1 MEHKIPSKNIPA
13 CAIEL
18 VGTLWNKGYRAYFVG
33 GCVRDSLM
41 GKPPKDWDICTDAMP
56 EQMKAIFHDRKLI
69 ETGLKH
75 GTLTVVG
82 DDGEN
87 YEITTFRADGVYSDG
102 RHPDSVAFVSSLE
115 EDLARRDFTINAM
128 AYDSSVGVVD
138 PFGGRDDLENKV
150 IRCVG
155 NPDERFNE
163 DALRILRALRFSS
176 VYSFSIEE
184 NTAAAIHRNV
194 SLLNRISAERIRDEL
209 CKMLAGSNVLQVLLD
224 YSDVISVIIPE
235 MRPCIGFEQHNRYH
249 QYTVYDHIA
258 HAVANYTGG
267 DPVVNVALLL
277 HDIGKPECYTEDERG
292 GHFYGH
298 GTPSARIAEEVVRR
312 LRFSREEQ
320 EAIVELVRE
329 HDSVI
334 EPQPKVVRRWLN
346 RIGEDRF
353 RQLLDIR
360 LADILAHAEGT
371 QESRIERRN
380 ALKAILEGVIAERQC
395 FSMRDLAVNGN
406 DIMREL
412 GIGPGKRVGEILRHL
427 LDAVIAGDLPNSWEA
442 LISEAKSSNI

>member
-1 MEHKIPSKNIPA
+1 MQIPA
-13 CAIEL
+13 FANQLIGL
-18 VGTLWNKGYRAYFVG
+18 LWDSGFQGYVVG
-33 GCVRDSLM
+33 GCVRDSLL
-41 GKPPKDWDICTDAMP
+41 GRIPHDWDICTDATP
-56 EQMKAIFHDRKLI
+56 EQMYEVFRRFRVLN
-69 ETGLKH
+69 TGVKH
-75 GTLTVVG
+75 GTITVL
-82 DDGEN
+82 DDEN
-87 YEITTFRADGVYSDG
+87 VAYEVTTFRTEGEYSDN
-102 RHPDSVAFVSSLE
+102 RHPDSVDFVS
-115 EDLARRDFTINAM
+115 DFRADAARRDFTINAM
-128 AYDSSVGVVD
+128 AYSEMSGLIDY
-138 PFGGRDDLENKV
+138 FGGKQDIKLRL

-155 NPDERFNE
+155 DPDARFQE
-163 DALRILRALRFSS
+163 DALRIFRALRFSS
-176 VYSFSIEE
+176 VYGFDIEVE
-184 NTAAAIHRNV
+184 TAAAIHRNA
-194 SLLNRISAERIRDEL
+194 SLLEHVSAERIRDEL
-209 CKMLAGSNVLQVLLD
+209 CKLLAGSNVLQVLLD

-267 DPVVNVALLL
+267 DSVVNVALLL

-320 EAIVELVRE
+320 EAIVELVRD

-380 ALKAILEGVIAERQC
+380 ALKSILEGVIAERQC
-395 FSMRDLAVNGN
+395 FSMKDLAVNGN

-427 LDAVIAGDLPNSWEA
+427 LDAVIAGDLPNSWDA

>member
-1 MEHKIPSKNIPA
+1 MQIPA
-13 CAIEL
+13 FANQLIGL
-18 VGTLWNKGYRAYFVG
+18 LWDSGFQGYVVG
-33 GCVRDSLM
+33 GCVRDSLL
-41 GKPPKDWDICTDAMP
+41 GRIPHDWDICTDATP
-56 EQMKAIFHDRKLI
+56 EQMYEVFRKFRVFN
-69 ETGLKH
+69 TGVKH
-75 GTLTVVG
+75 GTITVL
-82 DDGEN
+82 DDEN
-87 YEITTFRADGVYSDG
+87 VAYEVTTFRTEGGYSDN
-102 RHPDSVAFVSSLE
+102 RHPDSVDFVS
-115 EDLARRDFTINAM
+115 DFRADAARRDFTINAM
-128 AYDSSVGVVD
+128 AYSERSGLIDY
-138 PFGGRDDLENKV
+138 FGGKQDIKLRL

-155 NPDERFNE
+155 DPDARFQE
-163 DALRILRALRFSS
+163 DALRIFRALRFSS
-176 VYSFSIEE
+176 VYGFDIEVE
-184 NTAAAIHRNV
+184 TAAAIHRNA
-194 SLLNRISAERIRDEL
+194 SLLEHVSAERIRDEL
-209 CKMLAGSNVLQVLLD
+209 CKLLAGSNVLQVLLD

-267 DPVVNVALLL
+267 DSVVNVALLL

-320 EAIVELVRE
+320 EEIVELVRE

-380 ALKAILEGVIAERQC
+380 ALKAILEDVIAERQC
-395 FSMRDLAVNGN
+395 FSMKDLAVNGN

-427 LDAVIAGDLPNSWEA
+427 LDAVIAGELPNSWDA

>member
-1 MEHKIPSKNIPA
+1 MQIPA
-13 CAIEL
+13 FANRLIGL
-18 VGTLWNKGYRAYFVG
+18 LWDSGFQGYVVG
-33 GCVRDSLM
+33 GCVRDSLL
-41 GKPPKDWDICTDAMP
+41 GRIPHDWDICTDATP
-56 EQMKAIFHDRKLI
+56 EQMYEVFRRFRVLN
-69 ETGLKH
+69 TGVKH
-75 GTLTVVG
+75 GTITVL
-82 DDGEN
+82 DDEN
-87 YEITTFRADGVYSDG
+87 VAYEVTTFRTEGGYSDN
-102 RHPDSVAFVSSLE
+102 RHPDSVDFVS
-115 EDLARRDFTINAM
+115 DFRADAARRDFTINAM
-128 AYDSSVGVVD
+128 AYSVRSGLID
-138 PFGGRDDLENKV
+138 YFGGKQDIKLRL

-155 NPDERFNE
+155 DPDARFQE

-176 VYSFSIEE
+176 VYGFDIEVE
-184 NTAAAIHRNV
+184 TAAAIHRNA
-194 SLLNRISAERIRDEL
+194 SLLEHISAERIRDEL
-209 CKMLAGSNVLQVLLD
+209 YKLLAGSSVLQVLLD

-292 GHFYGH
+292 GHFHGH
-298 GTPSARIAEEVVRR
+298 GIPSARIAEEVVRR

-320 EAIVELVRE
+320 EEIVELIRE

-380 ALKAILEGVIAERQC
+380 ALKSILEGVIAERQC
-395 FSMRDLAVNGN
+395 FSMKDLAVNGN

-427 LDAVIAGDLPNSWEA
+427 LDAVITGELPNSWDV
-442 LISEAKSSNI
+442 LISEVKSRNI